1 MNYFKIGNID
11 FSSFVNEL
19 KVSKVNNYNAQ
30 VNAAGNTVVDYINSK
45 REIEVG
51 IIPINDADM
60 QSILNAIDTFNVS
73 VSFLNPLTNTLE
85 NNVNCI
91 IDSSEIEYYTIQV
104 GNIMYKAF
112 TLTFT
117 EL

>member
-1 MNYFKIGNID
+1 MSYFKIGNTD
-11 FSSFVNEL
+11 FSYCVNSL
-19 KVSKVNNYNAQ
+19 KINSNAVYTSQ
-30 VNAAGNTVVDYINSK
+30 VNAAGNKVVDYVNTK

-51 IIPINDADM
+51 IITINDEIMKA
-60 QSILNAIDTFNVS
+60 LLTELEAFNVS
-73 VSFLNPLTNTLE
+73 ISFRNPKTNLLE

-91 IDSSEIEYYTIQV
+91 IPSNQIEYYTIQDGKV
-104 GNIMYKAF
+104 MYKEF